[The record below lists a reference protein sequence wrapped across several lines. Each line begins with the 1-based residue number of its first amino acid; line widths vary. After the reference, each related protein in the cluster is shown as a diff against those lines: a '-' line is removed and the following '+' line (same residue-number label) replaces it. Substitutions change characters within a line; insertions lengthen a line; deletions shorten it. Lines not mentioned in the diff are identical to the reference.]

1 MNLTTRHATLLS
13 TACASVCMVLLC
25 GCKNLENGGEDLAED
40 ALEESAA
47 AGMLASM
54 SFAEAAAISPKKLE
68 VPPFFRVAADEIEIV
83 RERKDGSP
91 RTVRAKGKVFLD
103 ISFRE
108 GATALCQE
116 AYFGDDEVI
125 LRGHPL
131 LQRGGS
137 RVEGL
142 SDSTVFY
149 MLGTRLR
156 VIGLHRVAYDNQMY
170 VHDLAGG
177 GGSHPR
183 QFIMNNIPLPM
194 NMSKWEGGPNPLLPP
209 LSPASV
215 PDKIRSEMQKA
226 AEAEAVLQ
234 QSRIDPVA
242 PLQEE
247 SAQPPK
253 QSDKK
258 SVEKIES
265 SPAPAPAPAPSEK
278 PAAPEKPA
286 EKNEP
291 ADKPAGDQPK
301 PA

>member
-1 MNLTTRHATLLS
+1 MA
-13 TACASVCMVLLC
+13 
-25 GCKNLENGGEDLAED
+25 GCKSLKEGGDNEPGEEAMAE
-40 ALEESAA
+40 ASGA

-68 VPPFFRVAADEIEIV
+68 VAPFFKVAADEIEV
-83 RERKDGSP
+83 VKEKKDGSP
-91 RTVRAKGKVFLD
+91 RTVRAKGKVFLE

-209 LSPASV
+209 LSPSSV

-234 QSRIDPVA
+234 QSRIDPVT
-242 PLQEE
+242 PLQPEPAPSQP
-247 SAQPPK
+247 SA
-253 QSDKK
+253 DKK
-258 SVEKIES
+258 AGEKNEPPS
-265 SPAPAPAPAPSEK
+265 SPSPAPPPPEK
-278 PAAPEKPA
+278 PPVPEKPA
-286 EKNEP
+286 EKKTPDE
-291 ADKPAGDQPK
+291 KPAGEPPK
-301 PA
+301 PV